1 MIGSDARALAAEFA
15 LSRQGPFRGQA
26 PGLKDIDVI
35 DDKRN
40 PTKREIEKADRTGEA
55 PARLRLQEILDTA
68 LDEPGTI
75 FSFMDRLEA
84 VGVTVRP
91 NGASTGRQRG
101 VSTALRS
108 TASRSRDRNLDVN
121 RHPIVPP
128 AGRKDSWGVA
138 LWLRGTGQAS
148 GSNRKEGLARLEI

>member
-1 MIGSDARALAAEFA
+1 MIDN
-15 LSRQGPFRGQA
+15 
-26 PGLKDIDVI
+26 KC
-35 DDKRN
+35 N

-55 PARLRLQEILDTA
+55 PARLRLQILDTA

-91 NGASTGRQRG
+91 NGASTGRFNGFAFDGIPFKGSQPG
-101 VSTALRS
+101 CQSESDSA
-108 TASRSRDRNLDVN
+108 
-121 RHPIVPP
+121 P

-138 LWLRGTGQAS
+138 
-148 GSNRKEGLARLEI
+148 